1 MRWPWQRDRL
11 VLDDRSNA
19 RLLARTKRECRKMM
33 EDLAKAG
40 DPEAIARERR
50 QREGVP
56 IPPALAEKIRE
67 LCARCGVPYVLAGE
81 GASGSGA

>member
-33 EDLAKAG
+33 EDLARAG
-40 DPEAIARERR
+40 DPEAIAWLERNSAK
-50 QREGVP
+50 P
-56 IPPALAEKIRE
+56 KPTTPSPA
-67 LCARCGVPYVLAGE
+67 PH
-81 GASGSGA
+81 